1 MEKLVILGEN
11 ASGKSTLARLIANVS
26 GSTSFCYVE
35 GTDIASELQ
44 AFASEK
50 DKVFVFDEVMKK
62 DLPVV
67 IDLLGKDSLEYRP
80 LFKSSPVRVSP
91 LLVIVSNE
99 LVREELPTDAPD
111 TTVITLKK

>member
-1 MEKLVILGEN
+1 MKKLVILGESD
-11 ASGKSTLARLIANVS
+11 SGKSTLACLIANVS
-26 GSTSFCYVE
+26 GSTSFCYIE
-35 GTDIASELQ
+35 GTDIESELQ

-50 DKVFVFDEVMKK
+50 DRVFIFDEVMKK

-67 IDLLGKDSLEYRP
+67 IDLLGRDFLEYRP
-80 LFKSSPVRVSP
+80 LFKTNSVKVSP

-99 LVREELPTDAPD
+99 IVREDLPTNAPD